1 MKQAFIIYM
10 MPWFEPYM
18 PGHLVFQHEAEALEF
33 AMSCWEEYLHRRF
46 HEELW
51 FAMDCAHLFLPQ
63 SPIDFALY
71 QIDYTIHDEIPSEA
85 GPATLID

>member
-10 MPWFEPYM
+10 VPWFEPYT

-33 AMSCWEEYLHRRF
+33 AMSCWEEYLYRRF

-51 FAMDCAHLFLPQ
+51 FAMDRPRMFPPQ
-63 SPIDFALY
+63 SSIGFALR
-71 QIDYTIHDEIPSEA
+71 QVDRASRDVIPFGF
-85 GPATLID
+85 GPATCVD